1 MVVRDMLLA
10 ASMILCF
17 GFAVAGAQ
25 DFDNVEFKST
35 KVAGNIY
42 MLQGAGGN
50 IGLFLGSEG
59 VFLIDDEFAPLHEKL
74 MAQIEELA
82 GNSDVDLARTFLI
95 NTHYHHDHTGG
106 NELMGESGA
115 VIVAQANVRKR
126 LSVDQAIPFLGS
138 TNPALKHDGLPLITF
153 TDDLTFHLNGD
164 SVHVIHVGPAHTD
177 GDAIVQFTK
186 ANVIHSGDIVFTN
199 SYPFI
204 DLDNGGSV
212 AGELTALQTIIDL
225 SDNQTKIIPGHGDLI
240 DKAGVTQIL
249 AMLKEIYSNV
259 SQMIADGKTLEQIQ
273 AAKPTQQYD
282 AQYNGFMTGEKFVG
296 FIYAESAGM

>member
-1 MVVRDMLLA
+1 MRTTTKV
-10 ASMILCF
+10 ILTGIICL
-17 GFAVAGAQ
+17 GVSALHAQ
-25 DFDNVEFKST
+25 DLDNVEFTST
-35 KVAGNIY
+35 KVADNVY

-50 IGLFLGSEG
+50 IGLFLGSDG
-59 VFLIDDEFAPLHEKL
+59 VFLIDDEFAPLHERL

-95 NTHYHHDHTGG
+95 NTHFHHDHTGG
-106 NELMGESGA
+106 NELLGETGA

-126 LSVDQAIPFLGS
+126 LSVDQAVPFLGS
-138 TNPALKHDGLPLITF
+138 TNPALKHEGLPLITF
-153 TDDLTFHLNGD
+153 TDDITFHLNGD
-164 SVHVIHVGPAHTD
+164 SVHVIRVGPAHTD
-177 GDAIVQFTK
+177 GDAIVHFTK

-225 SDNQTKIIPGHGDLI
+225 SDDQTKIISGHGGVT

-249 AMLKEIYSNV
+249 AMLKGIYDDASR
-259 SQMIADGKTLEQIQ
+259 MIAAGKTLEQIE
-273 AAKPTQQYD
+273 AAKLTEQYD
-282 AQYNGFMTGEKFVG
+282 AQYNGFMTGEMFVG
-296 FIYAESAGM
+296 FIYAETTSE